1 MTLQTECSRL
11 FLQMPALFTIA
22 MPFPSSTP
30 AFQNVLFNHFTLTVP
45 LKQLHPHLEM
55 AALLSIART
64 TVLKRFQ

>member
-30 AFQNVLFNHFTLTVP
+30 AFLKVLFNHFILSVP

-55 AALLSIART
+55 AALPSNAMA